1 MYSSMLLRQRLHYQ
15 AITCRVQTAGV
26 EPITHTLGE
35 VVELKMTARIVVMAA
50 KVDRKVSK
58 VG

>member
-1 MYSSMLLRQRLHYQ
+1 MHPFMLLRQWLHYQ
-15 AITCRVQTAGV
+15 AITCRVQTVGV

-35 VVELKMTARIVVMAA
+35 VVELKMTAKIVVMAA
-50 KVDRKVSK
+50 IVDRKVSK